1 MIRDGEKIGI
11 VGAGISGVTLA
22 YELGKKGYRHVT
34 IMEQGDRVGGKCHS
48 IEYKGK
54 TYEMGTLIGLPSYKM
69 TMKLMEEF
77 DLQDKGPLLDRG
89 FFNRDGYTTSQIPVE
104 QLSDFAREFKHLPE
118 LLGRYEFI
126 KAPGFANIPLE
137 LCKPFAAWCDENGL
151 FVLKQVFMHY
161 FSAFGFG
168 SIDEVPA
175 AYVLK
180 LLNYDNLMSFI
191 EITHMISWPQG
202 VTELV
207 KRMGD
212 QASDL
217 RLTCGVNR
225 IDREEPGRVR
235 VETDQGT
242 LYFDKVIYTASLRD
256 LPDKVDMA
264 PEDRK
269 LLESIIYERFRV
281 YAYRVDNMPKLSGY
295 IPGNMGP
302 GRKGQMM
309 AWYHRWA
316 DLAETDLITVYVA
329 ESESMSDSEMRESIE
344 ATLASLGGENIRLY
358 MMKCWNHFPHVD
370 TYALQRGFYTQLEH
384 MQGKYGI
391 YFAGEIMNFP
401 TLENCIIYAK
411 SLVERYF

>member
-180 LLNYDNLMSFI
+180 LLNYDNLMS
-191 EITHMISWPQG
+191 
-202 VTELV
+202 
-207 KRMGD
+207 
-212 QASDL
+212 QASERAL
-217 RLTCGVNR
+217 GVWPFSSARRLTCSPSWMFLLSRNR
-225 IDREEPGRVR
+225 LKFGSVSAREP
-235 VETDQGT
+235 DGT
-242 LYFDKVIYTASLRD
+242 SPLLLLYFPVRIPPAS
-256 LPDKVDMA
+256 
-264 PEDRK
+264 
-269 LLESIIYERFRV
+269 
-281 YAYRVDNMPKLSGY
+281 
-295 IPGNMGP
+295 
-302 GRKGQMM
+302 
-309 AWYHRWA
+309 
-316 DLAETDLITVYVA
+316 
-329 ESESMSDSEMRESIE
+329 
-344 ATLASLGGENIRLY
+344 
-358 MMKCWNHFPHVD
+358 
-370 TYALQRGFYTQLEH
+370 
-384 MQGKYGI
+384 GKYGI
-391 YFAGEIMNFP
+391 MP
-401 TLENCIIYAK
+401 TP
-411 SLVERYF
+411 